1 MRESIHALRCDLLCL
16 QDTQSKRPGPRVTSG
31 GWLMLINSSFLWDL
45 PHNSS
50 LPTHLLHSYLHA
62 TFQTRPFLCSNC
74 PTCATIP
81 LHTELHMPY
90 KDLKNSITTFHTA
103 NVLHFKTWNGI
114 CTKAI
119 SISVPQ
125 KKSKSILDVNRSK
138 LLNCKKH
145 LH

>member
-1 MRESIHALRCDLLCL
+1 MTCCASKIHRA
-16 QDTQSKRPGPRVTSG
+16 SGPGPRVTSG